1 MAASI
6 GLALGGGGYD
16 LVATIDL
23 FMKEDMVECNY
34 RSCYE
39 RGYGS
44 TIIIGL
50 VIKGD
55 IVWPQL

>member
-6 GLALGGGGYD
+6 GLALGGGD
-16 LVATIDL
+16 MVATIDL

-44 TIIIGL
+44 TIIISL
-50 VIKGD
+50 VMKGD